1 MEELSSILVNGHPEC
16 TILHAKIQKFSG
28 GNTPGPPWREG
39 ATPSLH
45 PPPARPSAVRGGASR
60 PRLRGPSQLLILLES
75 LPPPT
80 LKQFPRPCLL
90 RIHLFYS
97 SSILTA
103 AGHFLSM
110 RKAKNKGPDNSRT

>member
-45 PPPARPSAVRGGASR
+45 PPPARPSAVRGGALR
-60 PRLRGPSQLLILLES
+60 PRLRGPSLLLILLES
-75 LPPPT
+75 LPPNFKT
-80 LKQFPRPCLL
+80 LSTPLTVMHDFKFPVV
-90 RIHLFYS
+90 H
-97 SSILTA
+97 
-103 AGHFLSM
+103 
-110 RKAKNKGPDNSRT
+110 